1 MTTKT
6 IDGRGRLTLGPAF
19 ANRMVL
25 VEELEGGIVQLIP
38 AEAVPAR
45 EAWLFKNRKALAAV
59 LVGLE
64 QARKGEFAPPPEL
77 VPDEDEAEGKS

>member
-19 ANRMVL
+19 ANKMVL

-38 AEAVPAR
+38 AEAVPSR
-45 EAWLFKNRKALAAV
+45 EAWLFKNRKALASV
-59 LVGLE
+59 LKGLE
-64 QARKGEFAPPPEL
+64 QAHRGEFAASPEL
-77 VPDEDEAEGKS
+77 APEEDEDEGRR